1 MDHNIGAHSY
11 FWTNLI
17 IFNPKKGFYF
27 FCSIMD
33 VRCIIHS
40 NKMLL
45 NILKINVRVRLVK
58 SHDTQILTNLR
69 ISQDMVF

>member
-1 MDHNIGAHSY
+1 MIAIFVLSFFIAKIVKSSMDHNIGAHSY

-17 IFNPKKGFYF
+17 IFNPKKGFYYFFKQFKF

-33 VRCIIHS
+33 VRYIIHS

-45 NILKINVRVRLVK
+45 NIKKI
-58 SHDTQILTNLR
+58 
-69 ISQDMVF
+69 